1 MVQKST
7 KDTEL
12 EKLQKRVEKLV
23 KANKSLKKDKRN
35 LKRRLTTSQNK
46 SNKYRSELKKKEK
59 PNVGLDKESFEQ
71 IMSLLD
77 DIIIHP

>member
-1 MVQKST
+1 MEKST

-71 IMSLLD
+71 IMSLLE

>member
-1 MVQKST
+1 MEKTT

>member
-1 MVQKST
+1 MKKSV
-7 KDTEL
+7 KDMDPKE
-12 EKLQKRVEKLV
+12 LQKYVEKL
-23 KANKSLKKDKRN
+23 KKENKSLKRDKRN
-35 LKRRLTTSQNK
+35 LERRLTTSQNK

>member
-1 MVQKST
+1 MKKST
-7 KDTEL
+7 KDIEF

-23 KANKSLKKDKRN
+23 KANKTLKRDKRN
-35 LKRRLTTSQNK
+35 LERRLTTSQNK

>member
-1 MVQKST
+1 MKKSV
-7 KDTEL
+7 KDMKPKE
-12 EKLQKRVEKLV
+12 LQKYVEKL
-23 KANKSLKKDKRN
+23 KKENKSLKRDKRN
-35 LKRRLTTSQNK
+35 LERRLTTSQNK

>member
-1 MVQKST
+1 MEKST

-12 EKLQKRVEKLV
+12 EKFEKRVEKLV

>member
-1 MVQKST
+1 MKKSV
-7 KDTEL
+7 KDMEPK
-12 EKLQKRVEKLV
+12 ELQKYVEKL
-23 KANKSLKKDKRN
+23 KKENKSLKRDKRN
-35 LKRRLTTSQNK
+35 LERRLTTSQNK

-59 PNVGLDKESFEQ
+59 PNIGLDKESFEQ

>member
-1 MVQKST
+1 MKKST

-23 KANKSLKKDKRN
+23 KANKSLKRDKCN

-59 PNVGLDKESFEQ
+59 PNVGLDKETYEQ
-71 IMSLLD
+71 MMSLLD
-77 DIIIHP
+77 GIIIHP

>member
-1 MVQKST
+1 MEPKELQKYA
-7 KDTEL
+7 
-12 EKLQKRVEKLV
+12 EKLKKE
-23 KANKSLKKDKRN
+23 NKSLKRDKRN
-35 LKRRLTTSQNK
+35 LERRLTTSQNK

>member
-1 MVQKST
+1 MKKSV
-7 KDTEL
+7 KDMEPK
-12 EKLQKRVEKLV
+12 ELQKYVEKL
-23 KANKSLKKDKRN
+23 KKENKSLKRDKRN
-35 LKRRLTTSQNK
+35 LERRLTTSQNK

-59 PNVGLDKESFEQ
+59 PNVGLDKEAFEQ

>member
-1 MVQKST
+1 MKKSV
-7 KDTEL
+7 KDMEPK
-12 EKLQKRVEKLV
+12 ELQKYVEKL
-23 KANKSLKKDKRN
+23 KKENKSLKRDKRN
-35 LKRRLTTSQNK
+35 LERRLTTSQNK

-71 IMSLLD
+71 MMSLLD

>member
-1 MVQKST
+1 MKKSV
-7 KDTEL
+7 KDMEPK
-12 EKLQKRVEKLV
+12 ELQKYVEKL
-23 KANKSLKKDKRN
+23 KKENKSLKRDKHN

-59 PNVGLDKESFEQ
+59 PNVGLDKETFEQ
-71 IMSLLD
+71 MMSLLD

>member
-1 MVQKST
+1 MKKSVKDMEPKELQKYA
-7 KDTEL
+7 
-12 EKLQKRVEKLV
+12 EKLKKE
-23 KANKSLKKDKRN
+23 NKSLKRDKRN
-35 LKRRLTTSQNK
+35 LERRLTTSQNK

-59 PNVGLDKESFEQ
+59 PNVGLDKETFEQ